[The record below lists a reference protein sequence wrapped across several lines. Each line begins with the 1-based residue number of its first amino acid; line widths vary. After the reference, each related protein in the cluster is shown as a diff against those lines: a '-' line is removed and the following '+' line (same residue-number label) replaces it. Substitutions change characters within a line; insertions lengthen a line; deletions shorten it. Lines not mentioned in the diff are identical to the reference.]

1 MTRKII
7 SVAAAAALCLGV
19 VACGAEE
26 TNETSDTNDTN
37 ETNRM
42 LEVSS
47 GPLTVRVPENWSEFD
62 RSSDPESIKDPWV
75 VGARQRG
82 CDDGAD
88 PAEQGHGRGA

>member
-26 TNETSDTNDTN
+26 TNDTS
-37 ETNRM
+37 ETNGM

-47 GPLTVRVPENWSEFD
+47 GPLTVRVPESWSEFD